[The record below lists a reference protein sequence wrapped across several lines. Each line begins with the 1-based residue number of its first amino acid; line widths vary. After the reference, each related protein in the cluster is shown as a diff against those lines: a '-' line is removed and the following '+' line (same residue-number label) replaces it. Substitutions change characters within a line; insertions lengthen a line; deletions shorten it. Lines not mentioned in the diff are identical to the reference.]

1 MFASAVVEPDIKK
14 KKKRKLKLCDTGIHI
29 TVLNDF
35 LSQGLRETSKKTP
48 GSQYLQT

>member
-1 MFASAVVEPDIKK
+1 MFASVVVESEIK